1 MLGRL
6 FTVLVLLVFVA
17 SLAWFFRDTPAVQ
30 QARPYLEA
38 GLSKVGVD
46 AAIVRR
52 YWPLAGER
60 RAASSTYT
68 ATTGVLA
75 SPAGVHKCSSAS
87 GTVYTDLPCP
97 AGSQTQTVS
106 KGSVTVLEAPP
117 APAAQASA
125 VHPNPAQQAQ
135 TLGARPINRLIG
147 Q

>member
-17 SLAWFFRDTPAVQ
+17 SLAWFFRDTAAVQ

-38 GLSKVGVD
+38 GLSKAGVD
-46 AAIVRR
+46 AATVRR
-52 YWPLAGER
+52 YWPLADE
-60 RAASSTYT
+60 RAASPPARTS
-68 ATTGVLA
+68 TTGVLA

-87 GTVYTDLPCP
+87 GTIYTDLPCP
-97 AGSQTQTVS
+97 AGSQTQAVS

-125 VHPNPAQQAQ
+125 PPNPAQQAQ
-135 TLGARPINRLIG
+135 TLGARPINRSIG